1 MPSGFDFWNGTG
13 KWGVNLANW
22 SQKSPPTG
30 VAEIQTGTVILIT
43 PASLD
48 ELLRVDAPATLQISS
63 VGGEL
68 STDQLLNAGSI
79 DISGGQLVAYIVN
92 NVGSISISEGRLSIE
107 GTDGATGTLNGA
119 GSITL
124 KSGGTLS
131 IDSSASGGTVDF
143 APGANAELLL
153 LRDKGFGETIS
164 GLEVGA
170 GGAKTDFIHISGA
183 VTISSVSGQG
193 TTDGTVTLSDGAVL
207 HLTNISSPNWFV
219 TATNDAGTD
228 IYLSDI
234 ACYCRG
240 TRILTDKGEV
250 AVEDLAIGD
259 AVVTASGQ
267 ARPIKWIGR
276 RSYGGRFIMGRNDI
290 LPICFK
296 AGSLGDTM
304 PRRDFW
310 ISPHHAMY
318 FENEGNG
325 GVLIEAKDLVNGIS
339 IVQAEQVESVEY
351 FHVELD
357 THDVIVA
364 EGALSE
370 TFVDDDSRGMFYN
383 AHEYRVLYPDVAV
396 RPAQYCA
403 PRCSEG
409 YEVEAVRAEIDKR
422 GGLRLSRENPRG
434 LRGYVDAVT
443 TRRIAGWAQ
452 NPDYPEAPV
461 CLDIYADGRLI
472 GQVLANAYRED
483 LEQAGV
489 GSGRHGFEFAPPRG
503 LRMSPGTIEVRRSID
518 GAVLEPS
525 RKATNP
531 QVSSR
536 VEARHRFSAIG

>member
-1 MPSGFDFWNGTG
+1 
-13 KWGVNLANW
+13 
-22 SQKSPPTG
+22 
-30 VAEIQTGTVILIT
+30 
-43 PASLD
+43 
-48 ELLRVDAPATLQISS
+48 
-63 VGGEL
+63 
-68 STDQLLNAGSI
+68 
-79 DISGGQLVAYIVN
+79 
-92 NVGSISISEGRLSIE
+92 
-107 GTDGATGTLNGA
+107 
-119 GSITL
+119 
-124 KSGGTLS
+124 
-131 IDSSASGGTVDF
+131 
-143 APGANAELLL
+143 
-153 LRDKGFGETIS
+153 
-164 GLEVGA
+164 
-170 GGAKTDFIHISGA
+170 
-183 VTISSVSGQG
+183 
-193 TTDGTVTLSDGAVL
+193 
-207 HLTNISSPNWFV
+207 
-219 TATNDAGTD
+219 
-228 IYLSDI
+228 
-234 ACYCRG
+234 
-240 TRILTDKGEV
+240 
-250 AVEDLAIGD
+250 
-259 AVVTASGQ
+259 
-267 ARPIKWIGR
+267 
-276 RSYGGRFIMGRNDI
+276 
-290 LPICFK
+290 
-296 AGSLGDTM
+296 
-304 PRRDFW
+304 
-310 ISPHHAMY
+310 MY

-370 TFVDDDSRGMFYN
+370 TFVDDDSRGMFHN

-489 GSGRHGFEFAPPRG
+489 GSGRHGFEFTPPRG